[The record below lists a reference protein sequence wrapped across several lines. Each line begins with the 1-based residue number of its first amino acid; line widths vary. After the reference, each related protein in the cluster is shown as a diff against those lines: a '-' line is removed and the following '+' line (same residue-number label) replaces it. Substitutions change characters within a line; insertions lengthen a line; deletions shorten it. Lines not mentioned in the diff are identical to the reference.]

1 MTRRSTDTIT
11 VLLFLSL
18 TTVPCNTRRGISRS
32 YSLPFALGFRLGGLL
47 GRGLLGLRRGRLRL
61 LGRLLFRGLGL
72 RLRRLLGLR
81 LRRRLGFNRR
91 LGSRSRHRGL
101 LAEEGHDARDVAPD
115 RAHARGVLKLAVG
128 LLESQVEGLFLQIR
142 EVAL

>member
-47 GRGLLGLRRGRLRL
+47 GRGLLGRGLLGLRRGRLRL
-61 LGRLLFRGLGL
+61 LGLGFRL
-72 RLRRLLGLR
+72 RLRRLLDLGLR
-81 LRRRLGFNRR
+81 LGRRLGFRRRLGGRGRR
-91 LGSRSRHRGL
+91 RGL
-101 LAEEGHDARDVAPD
+101 LAEEGH
-115 RAHARGVLKLAVG
+115 
-128 LLESQVEGLFLQIR
+128 
-142 EVAL
+142 

>member
-32 YSLPFALGFRLGGLL
+32 YSLPFALSFRLGGLL

-61 LGRLLFRGLGL
+61 LRRLLLGGFGL
-72 RLRRLLGLR
+72 RLRGLLGLR
-81 LRRRLGFNRR
+81 LRSRLRFGRRLRGRAR
-91 LGSRSRHRGL
+91 GRRGL
-101 LAEEGHDARDVAPD
+101 LAEEG
-115 RAHARGVLKLAVG
+115 
-128 LLESQVEGLFLQIR
+128 I
-142 EVAL
+142 

>member
-32 YSLPFALGFRLGGLL
+32 YSLPFALGLGLGGLL
-47 GRGLLGLRRGRLRL
+47 GRGLLGLRRLGLRL
-61 LGRLLFRGLGL
+61 LRLGFGL
-72 RLRRLLGLR
+72 RLRRLLDLR
-81 LRRRLGFNRR
+81 LRRGLGFRRRLPGRNRR
-91 LGSRSRHRGL
+91 RGL
-101 LAEEGHDARDVAPD
+101 LAEEGHDARDVAPN

-128 LLESQVEGLFLQIR
+128 LLESQVEG
-142 EVAL
+142 